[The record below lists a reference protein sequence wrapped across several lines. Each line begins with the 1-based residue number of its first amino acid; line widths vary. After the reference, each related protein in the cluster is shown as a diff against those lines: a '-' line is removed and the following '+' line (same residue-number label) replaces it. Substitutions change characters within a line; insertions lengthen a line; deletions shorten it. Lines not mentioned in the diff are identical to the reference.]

1 MNIYIVCAQWRGVT
15 WVHEDDENEGSAK
28 APLPLKQGV
37 LRKRENKRCT
47 KENILIIAC
56 RKIITVRKS
65 Q

>member
-1 MNIYIVCAQWRGVT
+1 MT

-37 LRKRENKRCT
+37 IRKRENKRCT